1 MKAAVATTTQREQS
15 EQARAR
21 ALVRFNGTMFR
32 SLAAASFLETAVPL
46 HVGRLAHALG
56 ADPDLRLWL
65 EQIWWPR
72 RAELGRQLRV
82 YIDATWPEFDWN
94 AAYLEFQE
102 GYRPSSA
109 LEGASARTAREILGL
124 CVMEAQAALLYRAL
138 AKCADEPHLRT
149 LAGQAA
155 AEHVE
160 FFEYFRTCFEQRKRV
175 ERVGFIATVRT
186 VNAVCRSARD
196 HDVAS
201 AFRALDSHWGGDRI
215 VPALAYPEFR
225 QRVMQLLLRHAA
237 LGPIER
243 LLFRPWLERVDV
255 HPVQPPHPDRHSRWF
270 SLAVQP
276 TGA

>member
-1 MKAAVATTTQREQS
+1 MNAATATLTQREQS

-46 HVGRLAHALG
+46 HVGRLAHAVG
-56 ADPDLRLWL
+56 ADLDMKLWF

-72 RAELGRQLRV
+72 RAELGRRLRV

-94 AAYLEFQE
+94 AAYREFQE
-102 GYRPSSA
+102 SYRPFSA
-109 LEGASARTAREILGL
+109 LEGARARTTREILGL

-155 AEHVE
+155 AEHAE
-160 FFEYFRTCFEQRKRV
+160 FFEYFRACFERRKRT
-175 ERVGFIATVRT
+175 ERIGFLATVRT

-196 HDVAS
+196 HDIAAV
-201 AFRALDSHWGGDRI
+201 FRVLDSHWSGDRI
-215 VPALAYPEFR
+215 VPALDYAEFR
-225 QRVMQLLLRHAA
+225 QRVMQILLRHAA
-237 LGPIER
+237 PGLIER
-243 LLFRPWLERVDV
+243 ILFRPWFEDTGA
-255 HPVQPPHPDRHSRWF
+255 HPVPQLHSDRHGRWL
-270 SLAVQP
+270 SPVAQP
-276 TGA
+276 TGV